1 MSKGEY
7 NSSKVLVHQA
17 LACLLVKKYTQEK
30 RNIRMKE
37 IDQMLDQWIHNSI
50 IRAKLKELITKEIN
64 NMKKKCIT
72 VLDYETGRVYQYQV
86 SISKHAE

>member
-1 MSKGEY
+1 
-7 NSSKVLVHQA
+7 
-17 LACLLVKKYTQEK
+17 
-30 RNIRMKE
+30 MKE

-50 IRAKLKELITKEIN
+50 IRAKLRELITKEIN

-86 SISKHAE
+86 SINKHAEEYITFKGHRLSNIEWMEHDDSRLITK

>member
-1 MSKGEY
+1 
-7 NSSKVLVHQA
+7 
-17 LACLLVKKYTQEK
+17 
-30 RNIRMKE
+30 MKE
-37 IDQMLDQWIHNSI
+37 IDNMLNQWIHSSI

-86 SISKHAE
+86 SINKHAEEYITFKGHRLSNIEWMEHNDSRLITK

>member
-1 MSKGEY
+1 
-7 NSSKVLVHQA
+7 
-17 LACLLVKKYTQEK
+17 
-30 RNIRMKE
+30 MKE

-86 SISKHAE
+86 SINKHAEEYITFKGHRLSNIEWMEHDDSRLITK